1 MHTFAH
7 VCAGRGGKC
16 AGEHDTQIQ
25 AIAAKWDVD
34 VPYDNLD
41 EVPQEMLVRI
51 LEALGSGARK
61 SHNAD
66 GRQHQLS
73 YLVDKI
79 LTLGRFGPFP

>member
-1 MHTFAH
+1 M
-7 VCAGRGGKC
+7 
-16 AGEHDTQIQ
+16 
-25 AIAAKWDVD
+25 D

-61 SHNAD
+61 SHNPD

-79 LTLGRFGPFP
+79 LTLGRFAPFPWLCLFQFFQTLNPKP

>member
-1 MHTFAH
+1 
-7 VCAGRGGKC
+7 
-16 AGEHDTQIQ
+16 
-25 AIAAKWDVD
+25 VD

-79 LTLGRFGPFP
+79 LTLGRFAPFP